1 MEILFTDTLINVSAC
16 RRIADFKSPSMSGQS
31 TFMQAIRRKRR
42 IGVNGGNKMDAKFV
56 RERITELRM
65 LKDMSEYQLS
75 LELGRSHSYIQSI
88 TSGKT
93 SPSMSVFFDI
103 CNYFKISPQEFFDKD
118 IHNPDRIHGI
128 VDQLKLLS
136 DDDLAFFE
144 ETLRRYLGKK

>member
-1 MEILFTDTLINVSAC
+1 MYLLAAGVLTLKYA
-16 RRIADFKSPSMSGQS
+16 AMSRQL
-31 TFMQAIRRKRR
+31 TFMQTIRCKRR
-42 IGVNGGNKMDAKFV
+42 MGVNGGNKMDAKFV

>member
-1 MEILFTDTLINVSAC
+1 
-16 RRIADFKSPSMSGQS
+16 
-31 TFMQAIRRKRR
+31 
-42 IGVNGGNKMDAKFV
+42 MDAKFV

-128 VDQLKLLS
+128 VVQL
-136 DDDLAFFE
+136 
-144 ETLRRYLGKK
+144 